1 MGCAT
6 VARVAR
12 PLRLEFAG
20 ALYHVTARGNARQ
33 TIYRDDVDRRRFLAA
48 LAHAVDRYGWLVHAY
63 CLMDNH
69 YHLLIETPK
78 PTLARG
84 MRHLNGTYTQAFNW
98 RHQHVGHLFQG
109 RYTAILVQR
118 EPYLLELC
126 RYVVLN
132 PVRARACQRPE
143 QWRWSSYRATAGLE
157 AAPAWLTRAWVL
169 AQFGTKEREAHA
181 QYRAFVRE
189 GVAQRPWDALRGQ
202 IYLGTEEFVAGLTAE
217 QGPVPE
223 VPRAQWQ
230 GRRPRLAEIL
240 ATRKPVA
247 EAVARAYREHGYR
260 LREIATY
267 YGVHYATVSRWLRAA
282 EPGKA
287 RAEP

>member
-1 MGCAT
+1 M
-6 VARVAR
+6 AR

-33 TIYRDDVDRRRFLAA
+33 PIYRDDGDRRRFLATV
-48 LAHAVDRYGWLVHAY
+48 AHTVDRYGWLVHAY

-69 YHLLIETPK
+69 YHLMIETPK
-78 PTLARG
+78 PTLACG
-84 MRHLNGTYTQAFNW
+84 MRHLNGTYTQAFNR
-98 RHQHVGHLFQG
+98 RHRRVGHLFQG

-143 QWRWSSYRATAGLE
+143 QWRWSSYRATAGLD
-157 AAPAWLTRAWVL
+157 APPAWLTHAWVL
-169 AQFGTKEREAHA
+169 AQFGTRERDAQA
-181 QYRAFVRE
+181 QYRAFVRA
-189 GVAQRPWDALRGQ
+189 GATQRPWEALRGQ
-202 IYLGTEEFVAGLTAE
+202 IYLGTEEFVADLTPK
-217 QGPVPE
+217 QRPVPE
-223 VPRAQWQ
+223 VPRVQWQ
-230 GRRPRLAEIL
+230 GRRLGLAEVL
-240 ATRKPVA
+240 ATRAPVG
-247 EAVARAYREHGYR
+247 EAVARAYRDHGYR

-282 EPGKA
+282 ERGSGSG
-287 RAEP
+287 ES